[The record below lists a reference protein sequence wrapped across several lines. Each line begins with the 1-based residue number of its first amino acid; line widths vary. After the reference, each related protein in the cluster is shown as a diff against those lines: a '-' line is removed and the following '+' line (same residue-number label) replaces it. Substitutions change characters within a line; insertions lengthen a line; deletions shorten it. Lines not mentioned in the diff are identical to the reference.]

1 MSVTYDYVLHPIPRN
16 IPEHQQKS
24 ACVLFPVKY
33 IFDHTA
39 LGICEIQYQYCNE
52 KYFLQLI
59 ITAYISFRS
68 ALILVKYLFIPLQT
82 IYFNI
87 LK

>member
-16 IPEHQQKS
+16 IPEHQQNN

-39 LGICEIQYQYCNE
+39 IGIWKIQY
-52 KYFLQLI
+52 
-59 ITAYISFRS
+59 
-68 ALILVKYLFIPLQT
+68 
-82 IYFNI
+82 
-87 LK
+87 